1 MIVDN
6 FLIDEALLYLIG
18 YVITQNYES
27 WATEIPLETQTLTL
41 LSAKTTVC
49 CRFMASFIIG
59 LIFCRRWR
67 LSVLL
72 PSLVKCY
79 KCLLHNHVITGL

>member
-27 WATEIPLETQTLTL
+27 WATEIPLETQPIPLHP
-41 LSAKTTVC
+41 AKI
-49 CRFMASFIIG
+49 ASFIIG
-59 LIFCRRWR
+59 PNFQRRW
-67 LSVLL
+67 VL
-72 PSLVKCY
+72 
-79 KCLLHNHVITGL
+79 